1 MKKTQQEKDNDK
13 RKYDFI
19 LNDPTLTEKEKARLV
34 GQLWMGEKKDK
45 IKSWFKRKEM
55 KEL

>member
-1 MKKTQQEKDNDK
+1 MKKTQQEIDQDK

-19 LNDPTLTEKEKARLV
+19 INDTSLTEKEKARMV
-34 GQLWMGEKKDK
+34 GQLWMSNKKDK